1 MPDCH
6 SESFAFCSSEE
17 AKRPKNLAQSDRMKK
32 PLHNILTP
40 LASQED
46 FGKIT
51 CSCLIY
57 QAGKPN
63 KLGNYL
69 FATRVRN
76 L

>member
-1 MPDCH
+1 
-6 SESFAFCSSEE
+6 
-17 AKRPKNLAQSDRMKK
+17 MKK